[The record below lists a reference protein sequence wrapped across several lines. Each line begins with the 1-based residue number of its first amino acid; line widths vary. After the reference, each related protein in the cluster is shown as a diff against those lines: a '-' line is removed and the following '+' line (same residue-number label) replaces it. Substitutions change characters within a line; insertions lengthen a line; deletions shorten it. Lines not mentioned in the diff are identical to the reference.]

1 MPTPADYR
9 QYAQECMDSA
19 RAANSEAVRTQF
31 LELAQLW
38 LAAATELELRQ
49 GRKREARGSEL
60 DGRNSFSLR
69 E

>member
-19 RAANSEAVRTQF
+19 RSANSVAVRTQF

-38 LAAATELELRQ
+38 LGAATEAELRQ
-49 GRKREARGSEL
+49 NGKRERTGSEL
-60 DGRNSFSLR
+60 DGANGFSLR

>member
-1 MPTPADYR
+1 MTSPAEYR

-19 RAANSEAVRTQF
+19 RSANSVAVRTQF

-38 LAAATELELRQ
+38 LAAATEWDLRQ
-49 GRKREARGSEL
+49 NGKYEPGGSEL
-60 DGRNSFSLR
+60 DNANGFSLR

>member
-9 QYAQECMDSA
+9 QYAHECMDSA

-31 LELAQLW
+31 LELVQLW
-38 LAAATELELRQ
+38 LAAAAELDLRQ
-49 GRKREARGSEL
+49 NDKREPSGLEL
-60 DGRNSFSLR
+60 DGANGFSLC

>member
-19 RAANSEAVRTQF
+19 RGANSEAVRMQF

-38 LAAATELELRQ
+38 LTAATELELR
-49 GRKREARGSEL
+49 GSKRAATRSER
-60 DGRNSFSLR
+60 DGANGFPLR

>member
-1 MPTPADYR
+1 MTSPAVYR

-38 LAAATELELRQ
+38 VAAATELELRQ
-49 GRKREARGSEL
+49 NGKREPGGSEL
-60 DGRNSFSLR
+60 DGAKSFSLP

>member
-1 MPTPADYR
+1 MTTPGDYR
-9 QYAQECMDSA
+9 KYAQECMDSA

-38 LAAATELELRQ
+38 LGAAMEVELRQ
-49 GRKREARGSEL
+49 NGKRERSGSEL
-60 DGRNSFSLR
+60 EGANGFSLR